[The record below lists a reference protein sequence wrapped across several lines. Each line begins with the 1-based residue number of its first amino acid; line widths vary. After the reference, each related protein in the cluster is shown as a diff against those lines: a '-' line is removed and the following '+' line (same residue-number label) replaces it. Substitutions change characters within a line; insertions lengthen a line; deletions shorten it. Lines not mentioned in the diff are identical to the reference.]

1 MFVIRKMRDPKQL
14 EAGEVMDVE
23 KNLARLSKQLKREQM
38 LEKIN

>member
-1 MFVIRKMRDPKQL
+1 MRDPKQL